1 MSAAAPAQVGARGD
15 RVLGPIRRLLGTQE
29 GLLLTLLI
37 VLFLGVGL
45 YNNQFLKPNNV
56 SDLFNVNAYIAVAAI
71 GASMI
76 IITGNIDISVGAAIG
91 VLVTLSGY
99 VALGLAD
106 AGLPPILVNVAAW
119 VVPVLG
125 GMLIGAINGFFVAY
139 LKIPAIVVTLGMF
152 SILKGGLI
160 LVAGGNTLYN
170 LPAGY
175 SIAMESL
182 LGVPVPVWI
191 MLVLTAAAFLWMRYS
206 RTGRSQYAVGGN
218 AEAARLSGL
227 DTRRVL
233 MTTFILSGVFTG
245 IASVM
250 YATQFQTI
258 QAVVTPGL
266 ELQVI
271 TASVVGG
278 VSILG
283 GVGTVIGSTLA
294 AILIRFIGSA
304 LVFVN
309 ISPFWVKAILG
320 VLILVTV
327 LSDVVRRRRQER
339 Q

>member
-1 MSAAAPAQVGARGD
+1 MSAAAPAQTRAQGNRI
-15 RVLGPIRRLLGTQE
+15 LGPIRRLLGTQE